1 MIRLLIVDDERATI
15 RIIKKIINFEQYDIE
30 VIGEAYNGDEA
41 MSFINSARLSRLIA
55 LGVFKFALNNVA
67 FISLF
72 FLIILLKDS
81 YRNTGLVHLEV
92 DLYQDDNG

>member
-1 MIRLLIVDDERATI
+1 MDNRYPLSLFDGYSGHCIAQFVLQSNNMLLL
-15 RIIKKIINFEQYDIE
+15 
-30 VIGEAYNGDEA
+30 
-41 MSFINSARLSRLIA
+41 SFINSARLSRLIA